1 MSKLD
6 ATVPAEI
13 VMIIGF
19 VMCALGFTTKMF
31 WWTFGGFLL
40 FYMGVMALEP
50 LTDKGDEGAPV
61 R

>member
-19 VMCALGFTTKMF
+19 VMCAMGFTTKMF

-50 LTDKGDEGAPV
+50 LTDKSDEPV